1 MSSKLRMLLVACSA
15 GLLGAVLASGRQQNS
30 GEQLFRDVLSIVS
43 NRYVDRIESSA
54 LLQKAAVGL
63 LDQLDDPYAHL
74 YLPKEM
80 DEFTQQHQ
88 GNYGGVGMTIEDRDG
103 VHTVMRVFHDT
114 PAERAGMMEG
124 DRILTVGDSVVR
136 GWPIE
141 KVTGRIKGPPGTPV
155 TITFERGPGAP
166 LKNTMVRAIVTIPA
180 VPYAINIDGVGYI
193 PLGQFGESS
202 SDEVSKALT
211 QLKQQGARS
220 FVLDL
225 RGNGGGLLDE
235 AVEISDLFLPAG
247 DTVVVQRERTTS
259 QTWRAEDAQEQ
270 GTSPLVVLVDENSAS
285 ASEIVAGALQ
295 DHDRALIIGQ
305 PTYGKG
311 VVQTAYRVGGNSIL
325 KLTTGEWITPSGR
338 SIHRKRE
345 KQGERWVAVADS
357 AAKTETFK
365 SDTGRKLAGHGGI
378 EPDVRV
384 ANDTLTSGERA
395 FIEAV
400 RPQSTDFYIVYTTLA
415 VELKDKVKPGFT
427 VLPEWHDELFSRLQA
442 RGVKIN
448 RGQYDAAKGYIGD
461 LLGFRI
467 ARHAFGDG
475 EAKKQFVSND
485 PQLTEAVKRLKSAR
499 TQSALLSTGTP
510 RE

>member
-1 MSSKLRMLLVACSA
+1 MSSKLRMLIVACSA
-15 GLLGAVLASGRQQNS
+15 GLLGAVLASARQQNG

-43 NRYVDRIESSA
+43 NRYVDKIDSSD

-124 DRILTVGDSVVR
+124 DRILSVNDSVVR

-141 KVTGRIKGPPGTPV
+141 KVTGRIKGPPGTRV
-155 TITFERGPGAP
+155 TISFERGPGAP
-166 LKNTMVRAIVTIPA
+166 LKNTLTRAIVTIPA
-180 VPYAINIDGVGYI
+180 VPYAVNIDGVGYI
-193 PLGQFGESS
+193 PLGQFGESA
-202 SDEVSKALT
+202 SDEVGKAVN
-211 QLKQQGARS
+211 QLKQQGARA

-235 AVEISDLFLPAG
+235 AVEISDMFLPTG
-247 DTVVVQRERTTS
+247 DTVVVQRERTAA
-259 QTWRAEDAQEQ
+259 QTWMAQDPQDQ
-270 GTSPLVVLVDENSAS
+270 GTTPLVVLVDENSAS

-295 DHDRALIIGQ
+295 DHDRALVIGQ

-311 VVQTAYRVGGNSIL
+311 VVQTAYRVGGGNSIL

-345 KQGERWVAVADS
+345 KQGDRWVVVEDS
-357 AAKTETFK
+357 AAKKETFT
-365 SDTGRKLAGHGGI
+365 SDAGRKLAGHGGI
-378 EPDVRV
+378 DPDVRV
-384 ANDTLTSGERA
+384 ANDTLTAGERA

-415 VELKDKVKPGFT
+415 NELKDKVKPGFT
-427 VLPEWHDELFSRLQA
+427 VLPEWHDELFKRMQA
-442 RGVKIN
+442 RGIKIN
-448 RGQYDAAKGYIGD
+448 RGQYDAAREYIGD

-475 EAKKQFVSND
+475 EAKRQFVGND
-485 PQLTEAVKRLKSAR
+485 LQLMEALKRLRAAR
-499 TQSALLSTGTP
+499 TQSALLATTRG
-510 RE
+510 